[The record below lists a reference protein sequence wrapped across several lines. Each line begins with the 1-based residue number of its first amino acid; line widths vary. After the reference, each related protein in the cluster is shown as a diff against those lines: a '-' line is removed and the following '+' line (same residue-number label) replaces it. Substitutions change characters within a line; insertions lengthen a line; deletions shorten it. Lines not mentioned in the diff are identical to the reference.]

1 MKALLHY
8 RASPG
13 FRAALSEI
21 RDAEIAIVDEFDDA
35 AFARESADA
44 DVLLHVLK
52 PVTAAMMDGAPKLKL
67 IQKIGVGVNTIDLE
81 AAKAR
86 GIAVC
91 NMPGTNSQAVA
102 EMALTLMLAVLRRVA
117 VFDPQTRA
125 GNGWKPE
132 AAVLDQVGEI
142 AGRTVGFFGFGASA
156 SRLAPVLEALGASV
170 IYTARSPK
178 VGREAQFRSLE
189 ALLAEADI
197 LSLHAPATPETRG
210 LIGADSIA
218 RMKRGAIIINTAR
231 GELIDEVALVAALQ
245 SGQLSGAGLD
255 VFAQEP
261 VDPANPLLTLSNV
274 VVMPHLAWLTP
285 ETLRRSMSVA
295 LENCRRVAAGTELLH
310 RVA

>member
-21 RDAEIAIVDEFDDA
+21 HDAEIAIVDEFDDA

-52 PVTAAMMDGAPKLKL
+52 PVTSAMMDGAPKLKL

-125 GNGWKPE
+125 GDGWKPD

-156 SRLAPVLEALGASV
+156 SRLAPVLEPAGFQREELGQRQPRA
-170 IYTARSPK
+170 
-178 VGREAQFRSLE
+178 
-189 ALLAEADI
+189 AD
-197 LSLHAPATPETRG
+197 
-210 LIGADSIA
+210 
-218 RMKRGAIIINTAR
+218 
-231 GELIDEVALVAALQ
+231 
-245 SGQLSGAGLD
+245 LD
-255 VFAQEP
+255 
-261 VDPANPLLTLSNV
+261 
-274 VVMPHLAWLTP
+274 
-285 ETLRRSMSVA
+285 R
-295 LENCRRVAAGTELLH
+295 
-310 RVA
+310 